1 MPSEFTTSWLVE
13 QVTSLIAK
21 HQAQVLDLSTDIVV
35 LREHLIILIDGWHPL
50 KPIETAQI
58 EDSDQEITPK
68 VVVAEV

>member
-1 MPSEFTTSWLVE
+1 M
-13 QVTSLIAK
+13 
-21 HQAQVLDLSTDIVV
+21 LDLSTDIVV

-58 EDSDQEITPK
+58 EDSDQEVQPK